1 MDGDMFLRGLVLV
14 VFLCA
19 PYSVTTGAEP
29 WWPAEVTNAL
39 EKSGANRP
47 ELEKALEKV
56 DAKARPGMAFLVSYM
71 PEKDL
76 KTLKAQYLID
86 NVALSYVAREKFPWG
101 RTVPEDLFLN
111 DVLPYAS
118 VSESRD
124 EWRKELMELCTPMV
138 KDAKT
143 ITEAAQAI
151 NAQLF
156 KKVNVKYSTKRNRAD
171 QGPKETMATG
181 IASCTGLSILLVDAC
196 RSVGIPA
203 RVAGIPLWV
212 NKRGNHT
219 WVEIWDGAWHFTGAC
234 EHDPQGLDRAWFIG
248 DAIQAKKDIPE
259 HSIYASS
266 YKKTG
271 TAFPLVWT
279 RGAGE
284 IPGENVTDRYTALGK
299 PKEKTTRLMIRVRN
313 QATQKRVALP
323 VWVLD
328 GTTQKPL
335 FRGSS
340 KDESVDTNDILTF
353 EVGQGRKYLVG
364 VKEDS
369 PVEVSVLEKPE
380 VLVDLTVDPSKPL
393 SEAEK
398 KTVRETAS
406 ALFEG
411 KTRDNSVVD
420 GLLKQNPSA
429 VRALLWEEFSKTPK
443 AKELKED
450 MEKKEVHSDKHV
462 SPYTVKTVG
471 KRPKNGWPLFIAMHG
486 GGGAPQELNDS
497 QWRHMQIYY
506 KDQPSVEGYV
516 YVALRAPN
524 NTWNGFYDDYV
535 CPLIVNLI
543 GQFTLFGDV
552 DPDRVHIM
560 GYSHGGYGAF
570 YLGPKMPDRFASI
583 HASAAARSDGT
594 ISARSLRNTPF
605 SFMIGERDTAYGRKD
620 RCEKFNAEIEELKKS
635 NPGFYPVKFEYKP
648 GFGHGGL
655 PDRDKIRDMYDHVR
669 NPRPSSLTWD
679 LTDPFL
685 KDHFWIHVDNPAKGQ
700 VVEAR
705 IEGNKITVVTKNDP
719 KVTLWLDPSQLDL
732 QKLIELVVNGKSQK
746 QEARSTFAALCES
759 MALRGDPKLAGSIKL
774 ELGK

>member
-1 MDGDMFLRGLVLV
+1 MLLRGLALLAIFCSPVSV
-14 VFLCA
+14 VQA
-19 PYSVTTGAEP
+19 GDA
-29 WWPAEVTNAL
+29 WWSADVATAL
-39 EKSGANRP
+39 EKAGANRP
-47 ELEKALEKV
+47 ELEKALEMV
-56 DAKARPGMAFLVSYM
+56 DKKARPGMAFLVSYM
-71 PEKDL
+71 PENDL
-76 KTLKAQYLID
+76 KSLKAKYLLD
-86 NVALSYVAREKFPWG
+86 NVALSYEAREKFPWG
-101 RTVPEDLFLN
+101 KTVSEDLFLN

-124 EWRKELMELCTPMV
+124 EWRKELMDLCAPMV
-138 KDAKT
+138 KDAKS
-143 ITEAAQAI
+143 ITEAVQAI

-203 RVAGIPLWV
+203 RIAGIPLWV

-271 TAFPLVWT
+271 TAFPLVW
-279 RGAGE
+279 RKGAGE

-313 QATQKRVALP
+313 QATQKRVAAP

-328 GTTQKPL
+328 GTTRKPL

-340 KDESVDTNDILTF
+340 KDESADTNDFLTF

-364 VKEDS
+364 AKEDPMGES
-369 PVEVSVLEKPE
+369 AIEVSVLEKPE
-380 VLVDLTVDPSKPL
+380 VLVDLAVDLSKPL
-393 SEAEK
+393 SDAQK
-398 KTVRETAS
+398 QRVREA
-406 ALFEG
+406 APAGFEG
-411 KTRDNSVVD
+411 KAKDLPALD
-420 GLLKQNPSA
+420 EILKQSPSA
-429 VRALLWEEFSKTPK
+429 VRAILWREFAGTTK

-450 MEKKEVHSDKHV
+450 MDKKQVRNDKHL

-471 KRPKNGWPLFIAMHG
+471 KRPKNGWPMFIAMHG

-506 KDQPSVEGYV
+506 KDQPGVEGYV

-535 CPLIVNLI
+535 CPLIMNLI
-543 GQFTLFGDV
+543 EQFTLFGDV

-620 RCEKFNAEIEELKKS
+620 RCEKFNAEIEELKKA
-635 NPGFYPVKFEYKP
+635 NPGFYPVRFEYKP

-655 PDRDKIRDMYDHVR
+655 PDRDKIRDMYDFVR

-685 KDHFWIHVDNPAKGQ
+685 KDHFWIHVGNPAKGM
-700 VVEAR
+700 VVEAK
-705 IEGNKITVVTKNDP
+705 IEGNRIVIVTKNDP
-719 KVTLWLDPSQLDL
+719 KVTLWLDPSQVDPA
-732 QKLIELVVNGKSQK
+732 KPVEVVIDGKSQK
-746 QEARSTFAALCES
+746 FDVRSSFAALCES
-759 MALRGDPKLAGSIKL
+759 MAQRGDPKLCGSIKL